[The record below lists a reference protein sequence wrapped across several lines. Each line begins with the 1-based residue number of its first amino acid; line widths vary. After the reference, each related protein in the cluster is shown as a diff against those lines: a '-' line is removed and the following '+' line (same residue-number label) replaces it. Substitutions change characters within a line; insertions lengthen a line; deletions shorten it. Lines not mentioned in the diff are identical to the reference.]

1 MGRAGKSRLRSSG
14 LRAAADDLGRGQK
27 LRAAGSQGAALAGAL
42 PENLLKHRRSQA
54 VPWAACPSPAPAVS
68 LMSAFTGGFNR
79 SAQHLLILRGEEVC
93 HGDVADLVHGSAES
107 RAVGAMEEWA
117 KCCGDL
123 AGAGK
128 EEQDGR

>member
-1 MGRAGKSRLRSSG
+1 MAVWWLIVCVLHPSRPVDKHATSPAKASSVPGITHTASRRSSAAEKPRVPVPKSRVTSLSPTF
-14 LRAAADDLGRGQK
+14 AGRERT
-27 LRAAGSQGAALAGAL
+27 LWR
-42 PENLLKHRRSQA
+42 
-54 VPWAACPSPAPAVS
+54 C
-68 LMSAFTGGFNR
+68 GFNR

-93 HGDVADLVHGSAES
+93 DGDVADLVHGSAES